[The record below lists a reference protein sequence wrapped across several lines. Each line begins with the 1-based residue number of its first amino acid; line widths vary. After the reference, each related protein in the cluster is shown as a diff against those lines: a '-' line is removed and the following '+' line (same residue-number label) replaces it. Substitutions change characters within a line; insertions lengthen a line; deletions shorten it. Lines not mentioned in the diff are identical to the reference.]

1 MTVDEVKHLLRIYYD
16 IPTMIAEEFATIRN
30 CRQEESKIELPA
42 VNMTGMP
49 SGKGMTSDR
58 TANQA
63 LSSQWQYYENE
74 VKECGKRIAQLQ
86 EQQNWLGIALNRMD
100 PIDQQILQLAYMGDK
115 HNRRKAYRRP
125 PWKEVAD
132 VVGYSESRTYGKA
145 SDALELLAQLS
156 RQMVFQNMTR

>member
-1 MTVDEVKHLLRIYYD
+1 MTVEEVKHLLRIYYD
-16 IPTMIAEEFATIRN
+16 IPQMIAEEFATIRN

-86 EQQNWLGIALNRMD
+86 EQQNWLGTALNRMD
-100 PIDQQILQLAYMGDK
+100 PIDRQILQLAFMGDK
-115 HNRRKAYRRP
+115 HHRRKAYRRP

-132 VVGYSESRTYGKA
+132 VVGYSESQTRERARNAVTK
-145 SDALELLAQLS
+145 LKLLS
-156 RQMVFQNMTR
+156 NQNVLAGMA

>member
-1 MTVDEVKHLLRIYYD
+1 MTIDEVKHLLRIYYD

-30 CRQEESKIELPA
+30 CRQEENKIELPA

-49 SGKGMTSDR
+49 SGKGKTSDR

-86 EQQNWLGIALNRMD
+86 EQQNWLGTALNRMD
-100 PIDQQILQLAYMGDK
+100 PIDRQILQLAYMGDK
-115 HNRRKAYRRP
+115 YNRRKAYRRP

-132 VVGYSESRTYGKA
+132 VVGYSESQVRAKA
-145 SDALELLAQLS
+145 GERLSQLLQLTD
-156 RQMVFQNMTR
+156 QMVFPNWMR

>member
-1 MTVDEVKHLLRIYYD
+1 MTIDEVKHLLRIYYD

-30 CRQEESKIELPA
+30 CRQEENKIELPA

-49 SGKGMTSDR
+49 SGKGTTSDR

-74 VKECGKRIAQLQ
+74 VKECGKQIAQLQ
-86 EQQNWLGIALNRMD
+86 EQQNWLGTALNHMD
-100 PIDQQILQLAYMGDK
+100 PIDRQILQLAYMGDK

-132 VVGYSESRTYGKA
+132 VVGYSESQVRAKA
-145 SDALELLAQLS
+145 DERLSQLVHLAD
-156 RQMVFQNMTR
+156 QMVLPNWMR

>member
-1 MTVDEVKHLLRIYYD
+1 MTIDEVKHLLRIYYD
-16 IPTMIAEEFATIRN
+16 IPTMIAEEFATIHN
-30 CRQEESKIELPA
+30 CRQEESRIELPP

-49 SGKGMTSDR
+49 SGKGTTSDR

-86 EQQNWLGIALNRMD
+86 EQQNWLGTALSHMD
-100 PIDQQILQLAYMGDK
+100 PIDRQILQLAYMGDK

-132 VVGYSESRTYGKA
+132 TVGYSESQVRARAGEKLVQ
-145 SDALELLAQLS
+145 LERLADQV
-156 RQMVFQNMTR
+156 VFPNWVR